1 MVDKIVPDPFQKI
14 EQSEVL
20 YSLLLLYAQFE
31 DYQNIL
37 ILKSN
42 PLLLLHMKLFKKE
55 KEVYN

>member
-42 PLLLLHMKLFKKE
+42 PLLLLHMKLF
-55 KEVYN
+55 

>member
-20 YSLLLLYAQFE
+20 YSLFLLQAQFE

-37 ILKSN
+37 TLGSHS
-42 PLLLLHMKLFKKE
+42 LRLLHMKLFKKE